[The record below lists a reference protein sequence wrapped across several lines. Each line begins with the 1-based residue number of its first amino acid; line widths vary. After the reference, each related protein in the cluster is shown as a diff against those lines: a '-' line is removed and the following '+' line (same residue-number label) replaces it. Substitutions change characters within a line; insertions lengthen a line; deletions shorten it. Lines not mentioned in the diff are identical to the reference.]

1 MQKFNTLRVLSI
13 IAFIGLAGFSCF
25 WTAESLYIW
34 QPNITLVGA
43 WLIAVVFYIMASLS
57 FTKFVD
63 SFKRDGDYYGKFGGQ
78 AGQILLGFIGL
89 IVFWIIVSLPTN
101 THTLLYR
108 ASIKDVIRT
117 DLTKTENY
125 LQRLT
130 DSNLEIKKIE
140 NKYNSQKEAVDA
152 HIARLIAEIDN
163 PSAVGIGERFEKVLV
178 ELDKT
183 LGTTIQREAKVGTT
197 RTQWLTTINYYQKQ
211 AYAQLRLFRS
221 KCDKEIE
228 EIRRT
233 MGSKELD
240 ALIKNCGIALKDI
253 QAMDGVNNEIVK
265 LAMNDLDAGYSFIAA
280 NSKYIDFD
288 DNDKE
293 QYTKEGAVSN
303 ARGLLSVTKV
313 WSDFMTTKKYDGHGF
328 VYWILIALLVDIS
341 AFIFF
346 VMAFD
351 DKKNN
356 AI

>member
-1 MQKFNTLRVLSI
+1 MQKINTLRVLSI

-34 QPNITLVGA
+34 QPNITIVGA
-43 WLIAVVFYIMASLS
+43 WLIAIVFYIVASLS
-57 FTKFVD
+57 FTKFVN
-63 SFKRDGDYYGKFGGQ
+63 SFNRDGDYYGKFGGQ
-78 AGQILLGFIGL
+78 AGQILLGLIGL
-89 IVFWIIVSLPTN
+89 IIFWLVVSLPTN

-108 ASIKDVIRT
+108 ASIKQVMRD

-130 DSNLEIKKIE
+130 DNNIEIKKVE
-140 NKYNSQKEAVDA
+140 NKYNSLKEAVDA

-163 PSAVGIGERFEKVLV
+163 PSALGIGERFEKILV

-197 RTQWLTTINYYQKQ
+197 KTQWLTTINYYQKQ

-253 QAMDGVNNEIVK
+253 QGMDGINNEIVRA
-265 LAMNDLDAGYSFIAA
+265 AMNDLDAGYSFIAA

-288 DNDKE
+288 DDDREK
-293 QYTKEGAVSN
+293 YTKKGAVSD
-303 ARGLLSVTKV
+303 ARSLLSVTKV
-313 WSDFMTTKKYDGHGF
+313 WGDFIKNGRHDENGF
-328 VYWILIALLVDIS
+328 SYWILIALLVDIA

-346 VMAFD
+346 AMAFD
-351 DKKNN
+351 NKKNN